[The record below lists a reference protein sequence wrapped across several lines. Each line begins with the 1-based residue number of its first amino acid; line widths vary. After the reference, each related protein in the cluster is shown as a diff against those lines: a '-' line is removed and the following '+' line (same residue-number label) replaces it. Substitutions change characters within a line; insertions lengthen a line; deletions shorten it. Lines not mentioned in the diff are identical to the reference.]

1 MTFRDLLASEFAP
14 YGALSLEQ
22 LKLLD
27 EHYELLRQW
36 NRKINL
42 TRIKSIE
49 EAVCLHYCESLFLA
63 RELPV
68 AALRLADVGSG
79 GGFPGIP
86 VAILRPDCKID
97 LIESHQRKAVFLQ
110 EACRGLSNVKVV
122 AQRAESCESRY
133 DWMISRAVRPAGVL
147 SLQLASRAA
156 FLMSDFDL
164 PGLPGL
170 SSHQKSPWGSNR
182 LLAMFHVKQ
191 ERVKI

>member
-1 MTFRDLLASEFAP
+1 MTFSDLLASEFAP
-14 YGALSLEQ
+14 YGSLSPEQ

-27 EHYELLRQW
+27 EHYELLRHW

-42 TRIKSIE
+42 TRIKSME

-63 RELPV
+63 RELPSG
-68 AALRLADVGSG
+68 ALRLADVGSG

-86 VAILRPDCKID
+86 VAILRPDCQID

-110 EACRGLSNVKVV
+110 EASRGLSNVKVV
-122 AQRAESCESRY
+122 PQRAESCESRY

-156 FLMSDFDL
+156 VLISDFDL
-164 PGLPGL
+164 AGLPGL
-170 SSHQKSPWGSNR
+170 SSQQKSPWGYNR
-182 LLAMFHVKQ
+182 LLAMFHV